1 MPLRTPHRFWH
12 SIFLRIYAGLVLV
25 CALVGIFAYVLVQS
39 INAQR
44 AQNYREEMAS
54 GAFYLIT
61 QGVLR
66 QPNAVARQ
74 NWLNDASVLLS
85 TPLSLVRLDSI
96 ELSRYEREQLEN
108 QDAVVRYQPEKEYG
122 DVYAKIPN
130 EDLLLYARIDRLGE
144 QQIKAMAVFLLD
156 DLVNYPA
163 QESQRL
169 LELKQKFSFN
179 ITIKPLSS
187 LDLDLDQMRRIR
199 RNDVV
204 LVFNDS
210 ATATGSSIQI
220 VSPVSGNEVLV
231 MGPIPLFNWLP
242 FRLFASVTL
251 LSLFLISLGVY
262 TLIFPLER
270 KLRQVQVGVRQVRAG
285 DFSTRVAVSG
295 RDEVAHLASMFNN
308 MTEHIQRLIEAQ
320 RELTRAVSHE
330 LRTPVARIRFGVDML
345 ADTDDENSRWEQQA
359 LIDQDIESLNSLID
373 EILTYA
379 KLEEGMPSLN
389 LEMITLSEIVEQVA
403 TETNALGKQIKVE
416 KNLPDQSV
424 HAIAERRY
432 LHRVVQN
439 LAGNAMRYAES
450 RIRISAGIADG
461 LAFVCVE
468 DDGAGI
474 PEKDREKIFLPFAR
488 LDDSRTRA
496 SGGYGLGL
504 SIVSRIAFWFG
515 GRMQVDQS
523 PELGGARFIMRWP
536 IVPAKN

>member
-285 DFSTRVAVSG
+285 DFSTRVPVSG

-345 ADTDDENSRWEQQA
+345 ADTDDEASRWDQQA